1 MQILFKKISKGLNN
15 SNLDENSYRTALQ
28 VHRHLHH
35 PDILSLL
42 STFESPSA
50 FYEILEYCPH
60 GSLSEW
66 MSNSNGPHG
75 STMTEPQLRGVLQ
88 PLIKALLHMHQDKF
102 LHLNVNPSNIFVTS
116 ECRVVSNCTWP
127 ITSYLTNPHP
137 LETRWLLLLS

>member
-15 SNLDENSYRTALQ
+15 SSLDENSYRTALQ

-66 MSNSNGPHG
+66 ISPSKNDS

-88 PLIKALLHMHQDKF
+88 PLIKALQHMHQDKF

-116 ECRVVSNCTWP
+116 DYRVVSNWTWP
-127 ITSYLTNPHP
+127 ITSYLTNPHRS
-137 LETRWLLLLS
+137 ETRWLLLLS